1 VVRSKGRL
9 GGCQCRFGPLDLGVA
24 DFHRLGG
31 DQILQ
36 HAVASGFALRLLQ
49 LCAALQHGGLRFV
62 DGQLEARPIDH
73 EQYLATRDTL
83 VVAHPQFGDQPGHI
97 RRDLDDIGMYMPI
110 TGPGRFHVVVPQV
123 QADDGGDGYSQQGQ
137 QYRAGGGYPVLHDSN
152 PRYEIEQGAE
162 HDDVQGKIEQRRVP
176 DPAVEADTLQQRGQ

>member
-1 VVRSKGRL
+1 MT
-9 GGCQCRFGPLDLGVA
+9 GVA
-24 DFHRLGG
+24 DFHRFGG

-49 LCAALQHGGLRFV
+49 LCAALQHSGLRFV

-73 EQYLATRDTL
+73 EQYTATRDTL

-110 TGPGRFHVVVPQV
+110 TGR
-123 QADDGGDGYSQQGQ
+123 
-137 QYRAGGGYPVLHDSN
+137 
-152 PRYEIEQGAE
+152 GASM
-162 HDDVQGKIEQRRVP
+162 
-176 DPAVEADTLQQRGQ
+176 